1 MGKQLQKLTDVR
13 NEIGSILF
21 SEYDHKN
28 KTSLPKANA
37 TLQKI
42 AMQHEFI
49 QDLEMLGTDAGIC
62 RLEKETLGEMIKSL
76 DLVLNR
82 LRPVIE
88 RVG

>member
-1 MGKQLQKLTDVR
+1 M
-13 NEIGSILF
+13 
-21 SEYDHKN
+21 
-28 KTSLPKANA
+28 
-37 TLQKI
+37 QKI